1 MVLQSCPALRQW
13 GQAFL
18 FPILKDQSMDRCS
31 SGDSMQCWVILSGW
45 EWVPS
50 WDSALNHQPPTLSA
64 AGASASHTTVSTALP
79 NTTYLKSRAF
89 STVSSELEFLG
100 KDIYAACTV
109 HKIKFPLSYDF
120 VKLDVQIGNI
130 HTLTQEDILRC
141 YFHLQRLP
149 LLRLDYVSHRVYWL
163 SWNFWFLI
171 AMKLGVFESI
181 QHPPPTT
188 PTCSPTDN

>member
-18 FPILKDQSMDRCS
+18 FPILKDQSLDRCS
-31 SGDSMQCWVILSGW
+31 SGDSMQCWVILSGC

-120 VKLDVQIGNI
+120 VKLDVQDWKYSYIDSRRYS
-130 HTLTQEDILRC
+130 TLLFSSAKITTAEA
-141 YFHLQRLP
+141 RLCVP
-149 LLRLDYVSHRVYWL
+149 QSLL
-163 SWNFWFLI
+163 
-171 AMKLGVFESI
+171 A
-181 QHPPPTT
+181 
-188 PTCSPTDN
+188 